1 MNVPLIIG
9 IIILLAVIGGGGYWY
24 FFMRRVYEGSSAWIQ
39 GVCNTDLVSPNG
51 SYKLTFSPDNGSLTT
66 FDKYGKIYW
75 KMSHIGGGTAPFNLV
90 LKENGKF
97 VVYDSSNLEITT
109 ITLEKETTGPYKYI
123 LNDNGILNK
132 IDANSVSMPINI
144 KLEKFI

>member
-9 IIILLAVIGGGGYWY
+9 IIILLAGLGGGGYWY

-51 SYKLTFSPDNGSLTT
+51 SYKLTFSPDNGSLNV

-75 KMSHIGGGTAPFNLV
+75 KISNGGTGTAPFNLV

-97 VVYDSSNLEITT
+97 GIYDSSNVESYQL
-109 ITLEKETTGPYKYI
+109 TLGQDTTGPYKFI
-123 LNDNGILNK
+123 LNDNGILHK
-132 IDANSVSMPINI
+132 IGANGVPMPINI
-144 KLEKFI
+144 KLENFI